1 MKTLKA
7 TDGKYYASADHKVM
21 GKVIYLPDSVDESEF
36 TEISETTYK
45 KYVKANDEAMKAE
58 IEKLNNQQE
67 SQEVEQTETDP
78 EAETGS
84 ESETE
89 EQQ

>member
-7 TDGKYYASADHKVM
+7 TDGKYYSSADHKVM
-21 GKVIYLPDSVDESEF
+21 GTIIYLPDSVDDSKF

-45 KYVKANDEAMKAE
+45 KYMKANEEAMKAE

-67 SQEVEQTETDP
+67 SQEVEQN
-78 EAETGS
+78 
-84 ESETE
+84 ETE
-89 EQQ
+89 NETEQQ